1 MNYDHIR
8 SWYELEEITEK
19 QENMIII
26 YEQEIE
32 TLKQEK
38 EELRREVLKLKKQLE
53 SQFTLEKND
62 IPKAVY

>member
-19 QENMIII
+19 QEKMITI

-38 EELRREVLKLKKQLE
+38 EELRREVSKLKKQLE
-53 SQFTLEKND
+53 SQFALEKYD
-62 IPKAVY
+62 ISQKVF